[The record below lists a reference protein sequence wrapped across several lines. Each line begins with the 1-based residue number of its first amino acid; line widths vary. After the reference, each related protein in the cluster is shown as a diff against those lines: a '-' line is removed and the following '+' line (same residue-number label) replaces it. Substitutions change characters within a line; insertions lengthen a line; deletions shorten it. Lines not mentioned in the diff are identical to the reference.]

1 MLKVKGSKAYVK
13 CVLWLRV
20 LEGLAVKLKK
30 YAAKSGTKKLVKAH
44 NVAGPQ
50 KELVKSK
57 KRSGIF
63 TSYGPVP
70 KSAIDGIV
78 NAYLSARSSFRKL

>member
-13 CVLWLRV
+13 CVEWLRV

-30 YAAKSGTKKLVKAH
+30 YAAKSGMRRLVKAH

-50 KELVKSK
+50 NELVKSR
-57 KRSGIF
+57 KRSGIL
-63 TSYGPVP
+63 TSYGLVLRR
-70 KSAIDGIV
+70 AIAGIV
-78 NAYLSARSSFRKL
+78 NAYRSARSSFRRL